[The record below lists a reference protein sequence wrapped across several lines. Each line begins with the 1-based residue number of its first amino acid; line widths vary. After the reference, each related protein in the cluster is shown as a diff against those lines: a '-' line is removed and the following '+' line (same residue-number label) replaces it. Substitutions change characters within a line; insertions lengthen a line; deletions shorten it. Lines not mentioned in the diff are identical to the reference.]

1 GTDPKGTWSL
11 FIVDD
16 TPPDGG
22 SITNGCNLI
31 ITTTCPTISA
41 IGPQTTPEDTP
52 LTVPF
57 TTSAGTL
64 TITTAA
70 SSTPT
75 NLLTSLTVGGT
86 GTARTLLITPASNL
100 SDTKG
105 IPVSSSDGTCSNAAS
120 FWIKETPVNDPP
132 VIVPPLTN
140 VS

>member
-1 GTDPKGTWSL
+1 QSRTTNPHHIPPAPLPSPTL
-11 FIVDD
+11 FPIVPQ
-16 TPPDGG
+16 PPPQ
-22 SITNGCNLI
+22 
-31 ITTTCPTISA
+31 PTLFPYRRSS
-41 IGPQTTPEDTP
+41 D
-52 LTVPF
+52 L
-57 TTSAGTL
+57 SAGTL

-70 SSTPT
+70 SSTPA